1 MHCTTYSENVTNLV
15 HATVYFTM
23 SMTMIETTI
32 LYNLYYIYQMK
43 HFIIKLLYKL
53 LLSQMFENPIII
65 DG

>member
-32 LYNLYYIYQMK
+32 L
-43 HFIIKLLYKL
+43 
-53 LLSQMFENPIII
+53 
-65 DG
+65 